1 MRKINKSTTANLLPS
16 VRCHRNTNERETK
29 DEDENEDE
37 ETPRCTTASRGR
49 KQMTE
54 EHRDRRLTR
63 ARIRESGRSVIQDL
77 LSSIL
82 ASHRLALFTSAAH
95 CVCVRVRA
103 CVCVNVF
110 ASIRRAWRS
119 FTLLAPANRIDLHST
134 YFTAYAR
141 TRRCGESGDREN
153 QKERER
159 ERERKE
165 G

>member
-82 ASHRLALFTSAAH
+82 ASHRLALFTSATH
-95 CVCVRVRA
+95 CACVRV
-103 CVCVNVF
+103 CVCECV
-110 ASIRRAWRS
+110 R
-119 FTLLAPANRIDLHST
+119 LHSQSLAIL
-134 YFTAYAR
+134 YPAR
-141 TRRCGESGDREN
+141 A
-153 QKERER
+153 
-159 ERERKE
+159 RKSHRSSFHILYRVRTNE
-165 G
+165 TLWRIGR